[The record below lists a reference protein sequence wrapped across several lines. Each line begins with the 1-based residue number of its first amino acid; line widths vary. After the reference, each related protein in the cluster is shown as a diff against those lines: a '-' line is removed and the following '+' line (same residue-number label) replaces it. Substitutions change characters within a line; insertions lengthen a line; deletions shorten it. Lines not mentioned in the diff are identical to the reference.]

1 MAHSPSPSRRRLTRV
16 AGLALLSSLAV
27 AAPAAADDG
36 QILREN
42 APGAIPDSYIV
53 VLDDDAADADV
64 NALSREHKAKVR
76 GRFKNA
82 VNGFSATMSRK
93 QALELSADPS
103 VAFVEQ
109 NQTFSATAVQANPP
123 SWGLDRVDQRDLPLN
138 SSFTYSDSAGTG
150 VTAYIIDTGIRVSH
164 SAFGGRA
171 TWGTNTVDTNNT
183 DCHGH
188 GTHVAGTV
196 GGAQYG
202 VAKNVQLVA
211 VKVLGCNGSGT
222 TAGVIAGV
230 DWVTGRHAAGAP
242 AVANMSLGGSSSAAL
257 DNAVKNSIADG
268 VTYALAAG
276 NESQN
281 ACNVSPART
290 AEAITVGAT
299 TQTDARASFSNF
311 GSCVDLFA
319 PGQGITSAW
328 IGNDSAINTISGTSM
343 ASPHVAGAAALILG
357 ATPGATPAQVRATMV
372 TAATVNKVTSAG
384 SGSPNLLLN
393 TGSAPVSP
401 TPTPTPGPAPCV
413 GTNGTDVL
421 IPDLTTVASTIAISG
436 CNRNASATAQVA
448 VNILHTYRGDLVV
461 DLVAPNGAVINLSNR
476 SGAGT
481 DNINQTYTVNLSAY
495 PANGAWSLRVR
506 DAATADTGRIDSWG
520 LTL

>member
-1 MAHSPSPSRRRLTRV
+1 LLTVV
-16 AGLALLSSLAV
+16 AT
-27 AAPAAADDG
+27 AAPPRRPS
-36 QILREN
+36 QR
-42 APGAIPDSYIV
+42 
-53 VLDDDAADADV
+53 
-64 NALSREHKAKVR
+64 
-76 GRFKNA
+76 
-82 VNGFSATMSRK
+82 
-93 QALELSADPS
+93 PS
-103 VAFVEQ
+103 VRHPPPPRGIV
-109 NQTFSATAVQANPP
+109 TSPKPTPLPAT
-123 SWGLDRVDQRDLPLN
+123 
-138 SSFTYSDSAGTG
+138 
-150 VTAYIIDTGIRVSH
+150 
-164 SAFGGRA
+164 
-171 TWGTNTVDTNNT
+171 
-183 DCHGH
+183 
-188 GTHVAGTV
+188 
-196 GGAQYG
+196 
-202 VAKNVQLVA
+202 
-211 VKVLGCNGSGT
+211 
-222 TAGVIAGV
+222 
-230 DWVTGRHAAGAP
+230 
-242 AVANMSLGGSSSAAL
+242 
-257 DNAVKNSIADG
+257 
-268 VTYALAAG
+268 
-276 NESQN
+276 
-281 ACNVSPART
+281 SPAR
-290 AEAITVGAT
+290 ERSAITVGAST
-299 TQTDARASFSNF
+299 NTDARASFSNF
-311 GSCVDLFA
+311 GSCVDVFA

>member
-1 MAHSPSPSRRRLTRV
+1 MAHSPSSSRRRLTRV
-16 AGLALLSSLAV
+16 AGLALLSTLAV

-53 VLDDDAADADV
+53 VLDDDADG
-64 NALSREHKAKVR
+64 NAVSREHKAKVR
-76 GRFKNA
+76 GRFKSA
-82 VNGFSATMSRK
+82 VNGFAATMSRR
-93 QALELSADPS
+93 QALELSTDPD

-109 NQTFSATAVQANPP
+109 NQTFSVSATQSNPP
-123 SWGLDRVDQRDLPLN
+123 SWGLDRIDQRDLPLN
-138 SSFTYSDSAGTG
+138 GAFNYADTAGTG
-150 VTAYIIDTGIRVSH
+150 VTAYIIDTGIRTSH

-171 TWGTNTVDTNNT
+171 RWGVNTVDTNNT

-196 GGAQYG
+196 GGAQHG
-202 VAKNVQLVA
+202 VAKNVRLVA
-211 VKVLGCNGSGT
+211 VKVLDCGGGGT
-222 TAGVIAGV
+222 TAGVIQGV
-230 DWVTGRHAAGAP
+230 DWVTGNHAAGQP
-242 AVANMSLGGSSSAAL
+242 AVANMSLGGSTSAAL
-257 DNAVKNSIADG
+257 DNAVKSSIADG

-276 NESQN
+276 NENQN
-281 ACNVSPART
+281 ACSVSPART

-299 TQTDARASFSNF
+299 TQTDARASFSNY
-311 GSCVDLFA
+311 GTCVDLFA

-328 IGNDSAINTISGTSM
+328 IGNDTATSTISGTSM

-372 TAATVNKVTSAG
+372 AAATANKVTSAG
-384 SGSPNLLLN
+384 TGSPNLLLN
-393 TGSAPVSP
+393 TGSAPVTPTP

-421 IPDLTTVASTIAISG
+421 VPDLTTVTSSIAIAG

-461 DLVAPNGAVINLSNR
+461 DLITPTGAAINLSNR
-476 SGAGT
+476 SGGST
-481 DNINQTYTVNLSAY
+481 DNINQTFTVNLSAY
-495 PANGAWSLRVR
+495 PAAGTWQLRVR
-506 DAATADTGRIDSWG
+506 DAAAADTGRIDGWT